1 MKLFAK
7 ALAALYYCVSKLKV
21 ANNVIRT
28 WKMCAAKV
36 AVNISQSVYCPSLL
50 ANIRALYSTQG
61 LLLSELYLYTQAIDI
76 QTFSSI
82 WYMIK
87 CNSD

>member
-1 MKLFAK
+1 
-7 ALAALYYCVSKLKV
+7 
-21 ANNVIRT
+21 
-28 WKMCAAKV
+28 MCAAKV

-82 WYMIK
+82 
-87 CNSD
+87 